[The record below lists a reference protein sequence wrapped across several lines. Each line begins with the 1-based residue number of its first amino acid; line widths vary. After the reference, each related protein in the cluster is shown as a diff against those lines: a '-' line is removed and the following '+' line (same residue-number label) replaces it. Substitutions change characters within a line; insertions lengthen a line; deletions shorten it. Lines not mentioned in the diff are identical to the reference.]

1 MHTHAPMQDVLQ
13 KLSFTAAGELSPMAA
28 MFGGIVGQEVMKAA
42 SGKFHPLYQFF
53 YFDSIESLPDE
64 ALSPEDVA
72 PRVCCIPN
80 SMTSDKHSVA
90 CRTVHAAL
98 RCQAIGTHV
107 QKPKI
112 EKTVEYMLCPLSHAP
127 WCNMCCLLIPDLRE
141 FIGWPFLHA
150 LAALLVFL
158 PCFPADDGAREAFAM
173 QGDRYDAQRA
183 VIGSKLQDKLQDMQ
197 VLSMSCKCYICLY
210 SLAE

>member
-1 MHTHAPMQDVLQ
+1 MHTHAHMQDVLR

-80 SMTSDKHSVA
+80 SVMTNKHNYA
-90 CRTVHAAL
+90 CRTVHAGVQF
-98 RCQAIGTHV
+98 QAMGTHV
-107 QKPKI
+107 QKAKT
-112 EKTVEYMLCPLSHAP
+112 EKTVMHAVSPVLCA
-127 WCNMCCLLIPDLRE
+127 C
-141 FIGWPFLHA
+141 
-150 LAALLVFL
+150 V
-158 PCFPADDGAREAFAM
+158 
-173 QGDRYDAQRA
+173 
-183 VIGSKLQDKLQDMQ
+183 
-197 VLSMSCKCYICLY
+197 
-210 SLAE
+210 